1 MNQPIHDAD
10 DGIFDRT
17 MYDYA
22 SRNTIWVIVHI
33 RVAQSSE
40 YSDSRFHNGILIGLC
55 RHSKLVIPTTFTMMP
70 MIQLCK
76 GFPHER
82 KTQPL

>member
-1 MNQPIHDAD
+1 MDQPIHDAD

-40 YSDSRFHNGILIGLC
+40 YSDSRFHNGILIVCVDILNW
-55 RHSKLVIPTTFTMMP
+55 SY
-70 MIQLCK
+70 QL
-76 GFPHER
+76 HL
-82 KTQPL
+82 Q

>member
-1 MNQPIHDAD
+1 MDQPIHDAD
-10 DGIFDRT
+10 NGIFDWT

-40 YSDSRFHNGILIGLC
+40 YYDSGFHNGILIGSC
-55 RHSKLVIPTTFTMMP
+55 RHYKLVIPTTFTIKWKDANDAAMQM
-70 MIQLCK
+70 
-76 GFPHER
+76 FS
-82 KTQPL
+82 T